1 MNTQSNTFKVR
12 LGIFVFVGI
21 VLFFLAIFL
30 IGKQKNLFDPVF
42 RISAN
47 FRNVGGLQVGNVVRF
62 SGINIGT
69 VDNIM
74 FVNDTTV
81 RVDMLI
87 KQDVKRFIKE
97 DCRAG
102 IGSEGII
109 GDKVVVLS
117 QGNSRGVVKENQL
130 IASSEPTDMD
140 AIMQSLSVT
149 ADNAAIASEEVA
161 EILLKINRG
170 DGTLG
175 RLIQDREI
183 AENLDKTMENLKNSS
198 KGLEENME
206 AAKHNFLLR
215 GYFKK
220 KEREKEKQRKEQ
232 EKAAK
237 KAKEEAEKKKKKA
250 EEEAKKKAEE
260 AQKKT
265 DATATPK

>member
-1 MNTQSNTFKVR
+1 MNTQSTTFKVR
-12 LGIFVFVGI
+12 LGLFVFTGI
-21 VLFFLAIFL
+21 VLFFLALFL

-42 RISAN
+42 QLRAN
-47 FRNVGGLQVGNVVRF
+47 FKNVGGLQVGNVVRF

-69 VDNIM
+69 VDNISIL
-74 FVNDTTV
+74 NDTTV

-97 DCRAG
+97 DARAG

-109 GDKVVVLS
+109 GDKVLVLS
-117 QGNSRGVVKENQL
+117 QGNAPHEVKPNQL
-130 IASSEPTDMD
+130 IATSEPTDMD
-140 AIMQSLSVT
+140 AVVRSLSVT
-149 ADNAAIASEEVA
+149 ADNAAVASEEVA

-175 RLIQDREI
+175 RLIQDKEI

-215 GYFKK
+215 GYFRKK
-220 KEREKEKQRKEQ
+220 EKEKLEKE
-232 EKAAK
+232 EAAK
-237 KAKEEAEKKKKKA
+237 KAAEKTREEQKKA
-250 EEEAKKKAEE
+250 TKK
-260 AQKKT
+260 Q
-265 DATATPK
+265 DRR

>member
-12 LGIFVFVGI
+12 LGIFVFTGI

-30 IGKQKNLFDPVF
+30 IGRQKNLFDPVF
-42 RISAN
+42 RLSTN
-47 FRNVGGLQVGNVVRF
+47 FRNVGGLQVGNIVRF

-74 FVNDTTV
+74 FLNDSTV

-87 KQDVKRFIKE
+87 KQDVKKFIKE
-97 DCRAG
+97 DSRAG

-109 GDKVVVLS
+109 GDKVLVLS
-117 QGNSRGVVKENQL
+117 QGNSEREVKANQL
-130 IASSEPTDMD
+130 IASAEPTDMD
-140 AIMQSLSVT
+140 AVMKSLSAT
-149 ADNAAIASEEVA
+149 AENAAVASEEVA
-161 EILLKINRG
+161 EIMLKINRG

-175 RLIQDREI
+175 RLIQDKEI
-183 AENLDKTMENLKNSS
+183 ADNLDQTMENLKNSS

-220 KEREKEKQRKEQ
+220 KEKEKKEKA
-232 EKAAK
+232 EAAAK
-237 KAKEEAEKKKKKA
+237 KAKEEAEKQKKA
-250 EEEAKKKAEE
+250 EAAR
-260 AQKKT
+260 KKT
-265 DATATPK
+265 ATTATPKK